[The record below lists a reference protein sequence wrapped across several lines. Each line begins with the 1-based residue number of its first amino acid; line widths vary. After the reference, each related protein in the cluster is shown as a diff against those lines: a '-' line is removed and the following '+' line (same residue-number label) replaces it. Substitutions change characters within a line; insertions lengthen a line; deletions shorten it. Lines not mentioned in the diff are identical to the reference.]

1 MTSSEF
7 NLVMDTECERCHQ
20 PAKLHRLTKSG
31 RFYCLQPQGW
41 RQKIPSATWVY
52 TCKVAELIRSPL
64 PQSIGKLINGELT
77 GHPVNV
83 GEQMAL

>member
-7 NLVMDTECERCHQ
+7 NLVMDTECEKCHE
-20 PAKLHRLTKSG
+20 PAKLHRLTKTG
-31 RFYCLQPQGW
+31 RFYCLRPYGL
-41 RQKIPSATWVY
+41 RRVIPNPAWVY

-64 PQSIGKLINGELT
+64 PKSIGMLINGEIT

-83 GEQMAL
+83 GEQLAL